1 MTHLNVCHDPF
12 TRVPWLIYTC
22 TVTNS
27 YVPWL
32 AYMCAMIRSHVC
44 HDSFIRAPWRIHM
57 CAMTKPYVPW
67 LNHTCHDMQI
77 RWRTNIMPRH
87 DSFTRASKINSIT
100 WHICIQCKC
109 VVVYQK
115 TIIGFFC
122 KRALLQTCHR
132 THMMATGNTNPAHS
146 YEASVP
152 RHASTSQF
160 WYPNFEDMALL
171 QKRPIFWGAY

>member
-1 MTHLNVCHDPF
+1 
-12 TRVPWLIYTC
+12 
-22 TVTNS
+22 
-27 YVPWL
+27 
-32 AYMCAMIRSHVC
+32 MCAMIRSHVC
-44 HDSFIRAPWRIHM
+44 HDSFIRAPWQIHTCHDSRICVPWFVHT
-57 CAMTKPYVPW
+57 CAMTRSYVHDDAFICAPW
-67 LNHTCHDMQI
+67 LNHTCHDMRI
-77 RWRTNIMPRH
+77 RWHSNIMPRH